1 MVRVLRSVS
10 RKEGGERRADGVQQ
24 AGWDELERYGT
35 GGGVLQGAGSWR
47 WRAGGGAAV
56 GFLVYRRGKRT

>member
-35 GGGVLQGAGSWR
+35 GGGGA
-47 WRAGGGAAV
+47 AGGRVLEVASG
-56 GFLVYRRGKRT
+56 RGCGGRFFGLPAG